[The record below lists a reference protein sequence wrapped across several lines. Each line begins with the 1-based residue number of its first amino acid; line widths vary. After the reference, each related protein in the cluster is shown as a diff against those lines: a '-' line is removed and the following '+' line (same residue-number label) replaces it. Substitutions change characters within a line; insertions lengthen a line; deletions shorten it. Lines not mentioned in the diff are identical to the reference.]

1 MPAQQPIP
9 PMNEVEREVHTDGVI
24 LSVLL
29 ADDAQRPWSE
39 EEVAREIEDRV
50 AASDGLKRL
59 ARGGLVHRLN
69 GFVFASRAALLA
81 EEIKQ

>member
-1 MPAQQPIP
+1 MQAQNIP
-9 PMNEVEREVHTDGVI
+9 PMSEVEREVHTDGVI

-29 ADDAQRPWSE
+29 AGDAQRPWSE

-50 AASDGLKRL
+50 AASDSLKRL
-59 ARGGLVHRLN
+59 ARGGLVHRLD

-81 EEIKQ
+81 EEIAQ

>member
-9 PMNEVEREVHTDGVI
+9 MSEVEREVHTDGVI

-81 EEIKQ
+81 EEITQ

>member
-1 MPAQQPIP
+1 
-9 PMNEVEREVHTDGVI
+9 MNEVEREVHTDGVI

>member
-9 PMNEVEREVHTDGVI
+9 TSVTEQEKHIDGVI
-24 LSVLL
+24 LSFLL

-39 EEVAREIEDRV
+39 DEVAREIEDPI
-50 AASDGLKRL
+50 AASDSLKRL

-69 GFVFASRAALLA
+69 GFVFASRAAQVA
-81 EEIKQ
+81 EEIAA

>member
-1 MPAQQPIP
+1 MQAQNIP
-9 PMNEVEREVHTDGVI
+9 PMNEVEREMHTDGVI

-81 EEIKQ
+81 EEIMQ

>member
-1 MPAQQPIP
+1 MQHQPIP
-9 PMNEVEREVHTDGVI
+9 MSEAEREMHTDGVI

-39 EEVAREIEDRV
+39 DEVAREIEDRA

-59 ARGGLVHRLN
+59 ARGGLVHRLD

-81 EEIKQ
+81 EEIAQ